1 MEITFTKDQF
11 GVYIIGGNGQTND
24 FEGCKI
30 ILVITF
36 ARMKDTQTKCAII
49 VKVQTYVRQWKL
61 LLYCSHVIVILLVI
75 YFNII
80 II

>member
-11 GVYIIGGNGQTND
+11 GVYIIGRNGQTND

-36 ARMKDTQTKCAII
+36 ARMKDTQTKCAI
-49 VKVQTYVRQWKL
+49 VKVQTNVRQWKL